1 MTVNVIFEVASL
13 EQLRLEKVITV
24 EDETTTQDK
33 EKKKRNDEYVRS
45 ELTRVHKNRTEHV
58 RPHSPC

>member
-33 EKKKRNDEYVRS
+33 KRRIRTKRVDSRS
-45 ELTRVHKNRTEHV
+45 
-58 RPHSPC
+58 